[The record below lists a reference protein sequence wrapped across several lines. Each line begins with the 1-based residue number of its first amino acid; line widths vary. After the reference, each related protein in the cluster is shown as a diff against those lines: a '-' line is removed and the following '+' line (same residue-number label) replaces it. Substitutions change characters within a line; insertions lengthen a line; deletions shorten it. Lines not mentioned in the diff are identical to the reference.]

1 MSAAIRTSRWHVM
14 PLLAL
19 LASSVLV
26 TGVALA
32 AATVAPAETGKKGAG
47 DAAPRFDQKTTDAQ
61 HPGEPFFTQYC
72 ASCHLGQVA
81 KAPHKMFLQ
90 MMAPDAIYAAL
101 DTGIMRSHAEKLSPA
116 QKQQV
121 ATYLGGDHPV
131 STARAPQCTGPAAKF
146 DATRRPA
153 ASGWGITPEGTR
165 HIAAADAQLTVKDL
179 PRLELKWAFA
189 FPNAQRARS
198 QPAVAYGAVYVGSQD
213 GTVYALDEETGCI
226 RWTFRASAEVRTAVV
241 VESPTAAG
249 KHAGTPLVYFG
260 DLLARVYAVDA
271 FTGALRWSHKADDHP
286 NATITGAPSLHEGTL
301 YVPVS
306 SLEVTSAADPAY
318 ECCSFRG
325 AVVALDAP
333 SGTLRWKAYT
343 IPTAPREVSRTRVGT
358 RVLAPSGA
366 PVWNSPSIDAPRGV
380 LYVGTGEN
388 YSSPANDT
396 SDALIAFR
404 LQDGAMVWHAQKT
417 ANDAWN
423 VACMLPDNPNCPVEN
438 GPDVDFGAGTMVLR
452 DARKG
457 DLLLAGQKSGFVYG
471 VDPDAKG
478 KIVWSSKVGRGGI
491 QGGIHFGMATDGE
504 RLYVPISDMKD
515 EHDGRKHSAP
525 SRAGIYALDPRTG
538 KELWG
543 TPANDVCNG
552 RAFCDSG
559 ISAAI
564 TSIPGAVFAGHMD
577 GRLRAYDSATGK
589 VLWDVDTTQEWKTV
603 SGEVARG
610 GSFGGGAGPMIVHG
624 KVFAASGYGLYFH
637 MPGNVLLVF
646 APRAP

>member
-1 MSAAIRTSRWHVM
+1 MFKRTL
-14 PLLAL
+14 PLFAMFAL
-19 LASSVLV
+19 LACGLGANVSH
-26 TGVALA
+26 A
-32 AATVAPAETGKKGAG
+32 AATGGADPAAPKAGAG
-47 DAAPRFDQKTTDAQ
+47 DNAPRFDNKATAVA
-61 HPGEPFFTQYC
+61 HPGEPLFSQYC
-72 ASCHLGQVA
+72 ASCHLGQVP

-90 MMAPDAIYAAL
+90 MMAPDAIYSAL
-101 DTGIMRSHAEKLSPA
+101 DVGIMRSHAEKMNAA

-131 STARAPQCTGPAAKF
+131 STLRAPQCEGKAAAF
-146 DATRRPA
+146 DATRKPA
-153 ASGWGITPEGTR
+153 ASGWGITPENTR
-165 HIAAADAQLTVKDL
+165 HIDAADAGLTAADL

-198 QPAVAYGAVYVGSQD
+198 QPAVAYGAVYIGSQD

-226 RWTFRASAEVRTAVV
+226 RWTFRAPAEVRTAVI
-241 VESPTAAG
+241 VEPPALAG
-249 KHAGTPLVYFG
+249 KHDGSPLVYFG

-271 FTGALRWSHKADDHP
+271 FTGRERWTYKADDHP
-286 NATITGAPSLHEGTL
+286 NATITGSPSLHEGTL

-318 ECCSFRG
+318 ECCTFRG
-325 AVVALDAP
+325 SVVALDARTGQ
-333 SGTLRWKAYT
+333 SRWKAYT
-343 IPTAPREVSRTRVGT
+343 IPTPPKESGRTRVGT

-366 PVWNSPSIDAPRGV
+366 PVWNSPAIDARRGV

-404 LQDGAMVWHAQKT
+404 LADGAMVWHAQKT

-423 VACMLPDNPNCPVEN
+423 VACMLPDNPNCPPEN
-438 GPDVDFGAGTMVLR
+438 GPDVDFGASTILLR
-452 DARKG
+452 GARQG
-457 DLLLAGQKSGFVYG
+457 DLLLAGQKSGNVYG
-471 VDPDAKG
+471 VDPEQRG
-478 KIVWSSKVGRGGI
+478 KIVWRNKVGRGGI
-491 QGGIHFGMATDGE
+491 QGGVHFGMATDGE
-504 RLYVPISDMKD
+504 RLFVPISDMQD
-515 EHDGRKHSAP
+515 EHDGRKHESP

-538 KELWG
+538 KELWAS
-543 TPANDVCNG
+543 PANDACAG
-552 RAFCDSG
+552 RQFCDPG
-559 ISAAI
+559 ISATI
-564 TSIPGAVFAGHMD
+564 TSMPGAVLAGHMD
-577 GRLRAYDSATGK
+577 GRLRAYDAATGK
-589 VLWDVDTTQEWKTV
+589 VVWEVDTTQEWKTV
-603 SGEVARG
+603 SGEVAHG

>member
-1 MSAAIRTSRWHVM
+1 M
-14 PLLAL
+14 
-19 LASSVLV
+19 
-26 TGVALA
+26 
-32 AATVAPAETGKKGAG
+32 
-47 DAAPRFDQKTTDAQ
+47 
-61 HPGEPFFTQYC
+61 
-72 ASCHLGQVA
+72 
-81 KAPHKMFLQ
+81 
-90 MMAPDAIYAAL
+90 
-101 DTGIMRSHAEKLSPA
+101 
-116 QKQQV
+116 

-131 STARAPQCTGPAAKF
+131 STARAPQCTGPAATF

-153 ASGWGITPEGTR
+153 ASGWGITPENTR
-165 HIAAADAQLTVKDL
+165 HIAAADAQLAVTDL

-198 QPAVAYGAVYVGSQD
+198 QPAIAYGAVYVGSQD

-226 RWTFRASAEVRTAVV
+226 RWTFRASAEVRTAVI
-241 VESPTAAG
+241 VESPAAAG
-249 KHAGTPLVYFG
+249 KHTGSPLVYFG

-271 FTGALRWSHKADDHP
+271 FTGALRWSYKADDHP
-286 NATITGAPSLHEGTL
+286 NATITGAPALHEGTL

-325 AVVALDAP
+325 AVVALDART
-333 SGTLRWKAYT
+333 GTNRWKAYT
-343 IPTAPREVSRTRVGT
+343 IPTAPREVGRTRVGT
-358 RVLAPSGA
+358 RILAPSGA
-366 PVWNSPSIDAPRGV
+366 PVWNSPAIDAPRGV

-404 LQDGAMVWHAQKT
+404 LRDGAMVWHAQKT

-423 VACMLPDNPNCPVEN
+423 VACMLPDNPNCPPEN
-438 GPDVDFGAGTMVLR
+438 GPDVDFGASTMVLR
-452 DARKG
+452 DARQG

-471 VDPDAKG
+471 VDPAANG

-491 QGGIHFGMATDGE
+491 QGGVHFGMATDGE

-515 EHDGRKHSAP
+515 EHDGRKHETP
-525 SRAGIYALDPRTG
+525 SRAGLYALDPRTG

-543 TPANDVCNG
+543 TPADDVCRG
-552 RAFCDSG
+552 RPFCDSG

-577 GRLRAYDSATGK
+577 GRLRAYDSTTGK
-589 VLWDVDTTQEWKTV
+589 VVWEVDTTQDWKTV

-610 GSFGGGAGPMIVHG
+610 GSFGGGAGPMVVHG